1 MADTNRPDATQGV
14 LVEGDGINYRGI
26 VWFVVVLA
34 ITVAIS
40 QVLMWG
46 MFEVMARR
54 VAGADAP
61 RAPLA
66 LPAGAPPQG
75 PALLLDEPANLR
87 DFRIDEELRLNS
99 YGWIDRNAGTVR
111 LPIER
116 AKALLLERGLPA
128 REPQQNQQDR

>member
-14 LVEGDGINYRGI
+14 PVEGDGINYRGI

-40 QVLMWG
+40 QVLVWG

-66 LPAGAPPQG
+66 RPAGAPPQG

-128 REPQQNQQDR
+128 REPQ